1 MSLKRLPLSVSD
13 FAELQNGNYIY
24 VDKTKQIN
32 KYMNNFDRLTHFPSP
47 LVLSDWPKRPIL
59 SKDIF
64 KKQIILYPFDT
75 FCFAV
80 ATQNTQDERARG
92 DFKITKG
99 IQLSKKH
106 NIYLNSGKQ
115 IVFIG
120 ISFNYIERA
129 AGTTEG
135 PTFNIEWKTEMKK
148 N

>member
-24 VDKTKQIN
+24 VDKTKQTN
-32 KYMNNFDRLTHFPSP
+32 KYMNNINRLTNFPSP

-59 SKDIF
+59 SKDIL

-75 FCFAV
+75 FCFAI
-80 ATQNTQDERARG
+80 ATQNTQDERVRR
-92 DFKITKG
+92 DFKITKR

-106 NIYLNSGKQ
+106 NTYLNSGKQ
-115 IVFIG
+115 IVLIG

-135 PTFNIEWKTEMKK
+135 PTFDIEWKTEIKI
-148 N
+148 